1 MALLAT
7 AAVMPLTT
15 NANEHNDTDI
25 ALADDKGGIEP
36 TLEADIVSRFIWRGQ
51 NYGSVSLQPTVG
63 LTWRGLSLT
72 AWGNVG
78 LTQSD
83 YNEVDLTIGY
93 EHPCGLRLS
102 LTDYWAAEG
111 RLADNHVVEGNIGF
125 DFGPLSLDW
134 YTNFA
139 GDYDRTD
146 TGRQAYSSYVEA
158 NVPFRLLT
166 CDWTATIGAVP
177 FRTDFYDSA
186 SGFAV
191 VNIGLLV
198 EKEIAVTP
206 RFGIPLFAG
215 AATNPSNKGLYLWC
229 GLTVGI

>member
-1 MALLAT
+1 M
-7 AAVMPLTT
+7 
-15 NANEHNDTDI
+15 
-25 ALADDKGGIEP
+25 
-36 TLEADIVSRFIWRGQ
+36 
-51 NYGSVSLQPTVG
+51 SLQPTVG

-93 EHPCGLRLS
+93 EHPCGLHLS

-146 TGRQAYSSYVEA
+146 TGRQSYSSYVEA

-215 AATNPSNKGLYLWC
+215 AAANPSNKGLYLWC

>member
-25 ALADDKGGIEP
+25 ALADDTGGIEP

-83 YNEVDLTIGY
+83 YNEVTS
-93 EHPCGLRLS
+93 R
-102 LTDYWAAEG
+102 
-111 RLADNHVVEGNIGF
+111 
-125 DFGPLSLDW
+125 
-134 YTNFA
+134 
-139 GDYDRTD
+139 
-146 TGRQAYSSYVEA
+146 
-158 NVPFRLLT
+158 
-166 CDWTATIGAVP
+166 
-177 FRTDFYDSA
+177 
-186 SGFAV
+186 
-191 VNIGLLV
+191 
-198 EKEIAVTP
+198 
-206 RFGIPLFAG
+206 
-215 AATNPSNKGLYLWC
+215 
-229 GLTVGI
+229 